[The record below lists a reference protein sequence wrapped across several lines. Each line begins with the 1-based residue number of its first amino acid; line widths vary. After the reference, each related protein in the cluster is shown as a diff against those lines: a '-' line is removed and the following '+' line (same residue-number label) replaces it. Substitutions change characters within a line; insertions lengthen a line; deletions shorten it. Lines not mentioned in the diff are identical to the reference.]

1 MNAPATIG
9 EQWTPKRGH
18 RDAGQLE
25 IRMIHRADRAV
36 TVYTSAGDRRTS
48 PGPPPGGTGA
58 LSLVP

>member
-18 RDAGQLE
+18 RDAGQLT

-36 TVYTSAGDRRTS
+36 TVYTSAGDRRTITWRDLRRVWRKV
-48 PGPPPGGTGA
+48 G
-58 LSLVP
+58 